1 MSDVGAPEGNQNA
14 KKGRD
19 WTQAIRKALAHYSG
33 EGATKG
39 MEKLAQK
46 LIEAAEK
53 GDAWALREI
62 GDRIEG
68 KPAQMLIGDPGNPL
82 EVVHTVQE
90 AIDFKDVQERRKNL
104 KVVN

>member
-1 MSDVGAPEGNQNA
+1 MSGAPTGNQNA

-39 MEKLAQK
+39 MEMLAAK
-46 LIEAAEK
+46 MVEAASN
-53 GDAWALREI
+53 GDPWALKEI

-68 KPAQMLIGDPGNPL
+68 KPVQAIEGTGNDGEIPITF
-82 EVVHTVQE
+82 TV
-90 AIDFKDVQERRKNL
+90 KYVGN
-104 KVVN
+104 NSSG